1 MRNEC
6 KKLKSNFI
14 EKEIEKRLET
24 IFKRSLGRRIRRK
37 GRGEKCKKKK
47 IDEMGLHL
55 TQRILNEVKDM
66 FELLSL
72 MSLPLRLDLWNKE
85 DLGNTGI
92 LKEKNLKKDR
102 QVKEDDGQV
111 QIEVRIEGDHLQKD
125 NQLNEKVLRVGLS
138 QRIKLEKREN
148 PSI

>member
-1 MRNEC
+1 
-6 KKLKSNFI
+6 
-14 EKEIEKRLET
+14 
-24 IFKRSLGRRIRRK
+24 
-37 GRGEKCKKKK
+37 
-47 IDEMGLHL
+47 MGLHL

-72 MSLPLRLDLWNKE
+72 MSLPRRLDLWSNE
-85 DLGNTGI
+85 DLGNTGTQR
-92 LKEKNLKKDR
+92 EKNLKKGL
-102 QVKEDDGQV
+102 QVKEGDGQV